1 MNIQLS
7 GAGAVEEA
15 AIRLTAGEL
24 GLLPS
29 SDGIPVRLKRGGQEG
44 NALQVK
50 LENGEAAVE
59 YRDIPALLRGLRLLA
74 GALESGKDTFVA
86 KEERHFDT
94 SGAMFDCS
102 RNAVMTVDTV
112 KYFLRQMA
120 VMGLNTLLLYTEDTY
135 EVEGEPYFGYLRG
148 RYSLAQLRELDDY
161 ADSLGVE
168 LIPCIQ
174 TLAHLEQFLKWGSSE
189 RYRDT
194 AEVILVGQ
202 EETYELLARMIRSV
216 SSAVRSRKIHIG
228 MDEAH
233 TLGLGRYLDQYG
245 YHTRFE
251 LMQAHVR
258 RVKDITD
265 SMGLKPMMWG
275 DMYFRLFINGGG
287 YYDPDVQIPDEAIQ
301 SIPDGINLIYWDYYH
316 QEEDFYHTYIGW
328 HKKLGQTP
336 VFGGGI
342 CTWTGAMVQNY
353 PHTIRATDAAM
364 RACKDE
370 GVRDVFACIWND
382 NGGECNYISV
392 LPGLVRYAEHMYT
405 AMPDENHMASRIQL
419 FTGLEEEAWTEL
431 CALDCL
437 NPALRPLEPQ
447 NPSKYLL
454 WQDPLLGL
462 FDRHAEPLEL
472 EAHYIGIR
480 IALEARCKEPMP
492 TRCSGLFE
500 LIRQLCAVLEVK
512 AKLGVRLK
520 KAYDAKDKIAL
531 REAADTVLPTLLT
544 AVERLHVLHAR
555 EWAKLYKPFGWEVLD
570 LRYGGLEARLKTA
583 AARVSAYALGEIDRI
598 EELEPDRLTFD
609 GRQKIENQWMG
620 HFNQYHFMVT
630 PNCLG

>member
-1 MNIQLS
+1 MNIQVS
-7 GAGAVEEA
+7 GAGAAEDA

-24 GLLPS
+24 GLSPS
-29 SDGIPVRLKRGGQEG
+29 SDGVPVRLKRCEME
-44 NALQVK
+44 NCALQVR
-50 LENGEAAVE
+50 LENGEAVVR

-74 GALESGKDTFVA
+74 GALENGEETFSTE
-86 KEERHFDT
+86 EERHFDT

-102 RNAVMTVDTV
+102 RNAVMTVDAV

-161 ADSLGVE
+161 AASLGVE

-202 EETYELLARMIRSV
+202 EETYDLLARMIRSV

-233 TLGLGRYLDQYG
+233 TLGLGRYLDKFG

-265 SMGLKPMMWG
+265 SLGLKPMMWG

-287 YYDPDVQIPDEAIQ
+287 YYDPDVQIPGEAIQ
-301 SIPDGINLIYWDYYH
+301 SIPEGIDLVYWDYYH

-328 HKKLGQTP
+328 HKRMGQTP

-353 PHTIRATDAAM
+353 PHTIRAADAAM
-364 RACKDE
+364 RACKAE

-382 NGGECNYISV
+382 NGGECNYVSV
-392 LPGLVRYAEHMYT
+392 LPGLARYAEHMYT
-405 AMPDENHMASRIQL
+405 AVPDESHMARRIQL
-419 FTGLEEEAWTEL
+419 FTGLEEDAWTAL
-431 CALDCL
+431 CSLDCL
-437 NPALRPLEPQ
+437 NPSLRPLEPQ

-462 FDRHAEPLEL
+462 FDRHAEPFPL
-472 EAHYIGIR
+472 EAYYAGIR
-480 IALEARCKEPMP
+480 DALEARLDKPLP
-492 TRCSGLFE
+492 ARCRGLFE
-500 LIRQLCAVLEVK
+500 LISQLCAVLEVK
-512 AKLGVRLK
+512 SKLGVRLK
-520 KAYDAKDKIAL
+520 EAYDAEDRTAL
-531 REAADTVLPTLLT
+531 KEAAETVLPSLLA
-544 AVERLHVLHAR
+544 AVERLHALHAR
-555 EWAKLYKPFGWEVLD
+555 EWTKLYKPFGWEVLD

-583 AARVSAYALGEIDRI
+583 AVRVGAYARGEIGRI

-609 GRQKIENQWMG
+609 GREAIENRWMG
-620 HFNQYHFMVT
+620 HFNQYHLMVT